1 MASHEIAGTL
11 PFGAPACEFMAK
23 LAAMHLR
30 AAAGSASRESRVNQ
44 ASWRI
49 RLYALIGAMAVLS
62 HAGAPRTPP
71 RPRQAAI
78 AGDAAP
84 PARGVEIAEH
94 GGYPELR
101 LDGSPYFI
109 HSAAFFYYRIPR
121 DQWEPTL
128 NRYRSLGINTIDVYI
143 PWDWH
148 EPNEGEFDFDGRT
161 NPRRDLRGL
170 LALIAQT
177 GLKLIARPGP
187 EILKEWRRG
196 GYPGWL
202 LERPEYKMDPRDFV
216 EGRYAPLDDLNLRDA
231 EGAARGWLD
240 NVTHMAQARQWLVAV
255 AKQLA
260 PYSSHRTLRSSADN
274 PDAPPHD
281 ASGPLLF
288 VQLGDDLAS
297 GRANRAGLDFWR
309 YVGNLREML
318 EAGGLDV
325 PVFIN
330 PSDMRVSAAGSDF
343 DRPIGVMG
351 QWYLSPGAALETSE
365 RSLTAR
371 DAGEIEFFTEEL
383 KTQPSFPPVMIE
395 YQAGWYAPADDDRP
409 LKSVPQDT
417 LLASRLLIG
426 NGIHGLN
433 YFPLQDTFTPAGYS
447 VPWANRSYRWDAA
460 LDPDG
465 GPQPRLAAVQRNSRI
480 LARWGSQI
488 AASHKRADFGIVYPL
503 GAYPQDLL
511 TTPDIAH
518 VSESV
523 MRIERV
529 GSLAMFSSELLDP
542 EYQPIDQLLR
552 DPLLLLPVFDPG
564 EPQFQLSER
573 AQRSLVEYVRRGGT
587 LVVFPEEPT
596 GDVIEELFSAAPDSP
611 EGTSDSVIRAR
622 WKFGDGEVIESSIDF
637 FSWLALDRT
646 LAENRAQ
653 FESGGATNV
662 LSEFVLAAGVRPT
675 VRKSAQSQAP
685 DNLIVSEIV
694 TNDGTGLLGKR
705 QQGRGFVSV
714 TNLGSGDPAHAE
726 LEILSPSAS
735 ARGSTGDYVP
745 IRVVVP
751 PRESLLLP
759 IEEPICFDNRANAR
773 CGDTVKAA
781 GAEFLDARR
790 EQKTL
795 EMLFY
800 VPMRAE
806 IHLHLAEQP
815 LHVTMDETAVLE
827 TDWDSMNNEL
837 QANIPRGAAP
847 NFLRTLKID
856 LQHTPQVP
864 ERETP
869 GKPQKPS
876 PRNLEYFVDNAVRL
890 PTSENAFLR
899 TYPPLVAP
907 GPGQA
912 IRIVVRGENHDP
924 VGDRDVEISLPSTLQ
939 HSRGFSIPH
948 GGTSMQV
955 IQLRPGEQEAMTT
968 RLSDDGLFH
977 STIELRSGQ
986 DRRSLPIAFLPARP
1000 GSTSHY
1006 RYDFDRDGAD
1016 EWVLENDKLRLI
1028 VSPESGGRAIA
1039 LMDKS
1044 IGANLSTSVGLL
1056 RDNFSY
1062 AESPPEINR
1071 ARARGR
1077 YGLSNRPYR
1086 AEWLSASEN
1095 PALQLTYE
1103 APDTFPA
1110 GASIEKTVRF
1120 EDADT
1125 LRADYRVVL
1134 HPLASHT
1141 GAPPDRPQSFVAV
1154 NSFPLAVSPDPPGR
1168 FCWALAPDASASGNA
1183 SEPSP
1188 REDANMHCQ
1197 DYTPGGGTV
1206 ELPAGTSRVETR
1218 SAGRPTM
1225 AIEWDCASTCAQM
1238 TVEPKNFS
1246 ALFRLVFPPLSPGAV
1261 ASEYTVRIRALGSP

>member
-1 MASHEIAGTL
+1 M
-11 PFGAPACEFMAK
+11 
-23 LAAMHLR
+23 
-30 AAAGSASRESRVNQ
+30 
-44 ASWRI
+44 
-49 RLYALIGAMAVLS
+49 RLCALIGVIAVLS

-71 RPRQAAI
+71 RPRRAAI
-78 AGDAAP
+78 GGDAAQS
-84 PARGVEIAEH
+84 ARGVEIAEH

-101 LDGSPYFI
+101 LDGVPYFI

-121 DQWEPTL
+121 DQWEPML
-128 NRYRSLGINTIDVYI
+128 NRYRSLGINTIDLYI

-148 EPNEGEFDFDGRT
+148 EPKEGEFDFDGHT

-170 LALIAQT
+170 LALTAQT

-187 EILKEWRRG
+187 EILNEWSRG

-202 LERPEYKMDPRDFV
+202 LERPEYKMDPRDFI
-216 EGRYAPLDDLNLRDA
+216 EGQYAPLDDLNPRDA
-231 EGAARGWLD
+231 EAAARGWLD
-240 NVTHMAQARQWLVAV
+240 NATHMTQAREWLLAV

-260 PYSSHRTLRSSADN
+260 PYSSHRAGRSPADD
-274 PDAPPHD
+274 PDAPPRD

-297 GRANRAGLDFWR
+297 GRANRAGPDFWR
-309 YVGNLREML
+309 YAGNLREML

-330 PSDMRVSAAGSDF
+330 PTDMRVSAAGSDF

-351 QWYLSPGAALETSE
+351 QWYLEPVAASEASE

-417 LLASRLLIG
+417 LLGSRLLIG

-433 YFPLQDTFTPAGYS
+433 YFPLQDTFTPAGFS

-465 GPQPRLAAVQRNSRI
+465 GPQPRLAAVLRNSRI
-480 LARWGSQI
+480 LARWGGQI

-511 TTPDIAH
+511 TTPDITR

-523 MRIERV
+523 MRIERL
-529 GSLAMFSSELLDP
+529 GTLAMFSSELLDP
-542 EYQPIDQLLR
+542 EYQPIEQLLR
-552 DPLLLLPVFDPG
+552 DPLLLLPVFDPD

-573 AQRSLVEYVRRGGT
+573 AQRALVEYVRRGGT

-596 GDVIEELFSAAPDSP
+596 GDVIDELWRSAPDLP
-611 EGTSDSVIRAR
+611 EGASESVIRAR

-637 FSWLALDRT
+637 YSWLALDRT

-653 FESGGATNV
+653 FEIGGATSV
-662 LSEFVLAAGVRPT
+662 VSEFVAAAAVRPA
-675 VRKSAQSQAP
+675 VKRSAQSLAA

-694 TNDGTGLLGKR
+694 TNEGTGLLGKR
-705 QQGRGFVSV
+705 QNGRGFVSV
-714 TNLGSGDPAHAE
+714 TNLAAGDPARAE
-726 LEILSPSAS
+726 LEVLSPSAS
-735 ARGSTGDYVP
+735 SRGSTVDYVP
-745 IRVVVP
+745 IHVVVP

-759 IEEPICFDNRANAR
+759 IEEPICFGNPANPP
-773 CGDTVKAA
+773 CGDAIKAA

-795 EMLFY
+795 EMVFY
-800 VPMRAE
+800 VPVRAE
-806 IHLHLAEQP
+806 VRLHLAEQP
-815 LHVTMDETAVLE
+815 SHVAMDETAVLE
-827 TDWDSMNNEL
+827 TNWDAMNNEL

-899 TYPPLVAP
+899 TYPPLVVP

-912 IRIVVRGENHDP
+912 MRIVVRGENHDP
-924 VGDRDVEISLPSTLQ
+924 AGDRDVEISLPSLLQ
-939 HSRGFSIPH
+939 HPRGLTIPH

-955 IQLRPGEQEAMTT
+955 IQLRPAEQEAMTS
-968 RLSDDGLFH
+968 RVSDDGLFH

-986 DRRSLPIAFLPARP
+986 DRRSLPVAFLLARP
-1000 GSTSHY
+1000 AVTSHY

-1016 EWVLENDKLRLI
+1016 EWVLENDNLRLI

-1039 LMDKS
+1039 LTDKS
-1044 IGANLSTSVGLL
+1044 TGTNLSTSVGLL

-1062 AESPPEINR
+1062 TENR
-1071 ARARGR
+1071 PGISEPRARGR

-1086 AEWLSASEN
+1086 AQWLSANEN
-1095 PALQLTYE
+1095 PALKLSYE

-1110 GASIEKTVRF
+1110 GASIEKTVQF
-1120 EDADT
+1120 ESVDT
-1125 LRADYRVVL
+1125 LRTDYRVAL
-1134 HPLASHT
+1134 HPLANHA
-1141 GAPPDRPQSFVAV
+1141 GAPPAHPQSFVAV
-1154 NSFPLAVSPDPPGR
+1154 NSFPAAVSPDFPAR
-1168 FCWALAPDASASGNA
+1168 FCWAPGPDASAPADASGHA
-1183 SEPSP
+1183 PGD
-1188 REDANMHCQ
+1188 DANMHCQ
-1197 DYTPGGGTV
+1197 DYTPGGETV
-1206 ELPAGTSRVETR
+1206 TLPVGTSRVEAR
-1218 SAGRPTM
+1218 SATRPTM
-1225 AIEWDCASTCAQM
+1225 EIEWDCASTCAQM
-1238 TVEPKNFS
+1238 TIEPKNFS
-1246 ALFRLVFPPLSPGAV
+1246 ALFRLVFPPLSPGVV

>member
-1 MASHEIAGTL
+1 
-11 PFGAPACEFMAK
+11 
-23 LAAMHLR
+23 MHLR

-759 IEEPICFDNRANAR
+759 IEEPICFDNRANAP